1 MGVWKCTKP
10 LALVQL
16 RHKCGSGQWGSE
28 CKGRRDDGHPPADFT
43 PLGSWKIWH
52 TPSLPTAPVG
62 VEILFLWHYLIS
74 DLSSAKAVSIT
85 CPWARHIVT
94 LTFSRRP
101 QFPNNTTLSLSVY
114 VTAWWANS
122 FITAKSFLRLDKK
135 VSTGKEQITQT
146 CVSLLSRDRR
156 LKVKSVSE
164 TVGPNI
170 SWHFRFKGKTFD
182 NVLNFCELPLTLW
195 KW

>member
-1 MGVWKCTKP
+1 M
-10 LALVQL
+10 
-16 RHKCGSGQWGSE
+16 
-28 CKGRRDDGHPPADFT
+28 
-43 PLGSWKIWH
+43 
-52 TPSLPTAPVG
+52 
-62 VEILFLWHYLIS
+62 
-74 DLSSAKAVSIT
+74 SIM

-101 QFPNNTTLSLSVY
+101 HFPNNTTLSPVY

-122 FITAKSFLRLDKK
+122 FIAAKSFLRLEKK

-170 SWHFRFKGKTFD
+170 S
-182 NVLNFCELPLTLW
+182 
-195 KW
+195 